1 MKLYY
6 TPGACSLSPHIVAR
20 EAGLPVQLER
30 VDLAA
35 RRTETGADFLKINP
49 NGYVPA
55 MRLPNDVVL
64 TEGAAI
70 VQYLADLAPQ
80 AGLLPPAGT
89 LARAQVQAQL
99 NYIATELHKLF
110 SPLFR
115 PDADEP
121 SRRQA
126 RDTIARKLDYVESV
140 FADGR
145 LYFSGG
151 RLTVADIYLFV
162 VVGWCGP
169 CGIDLS
175 SWPKLGA
182 FMAQV
187 GARPKVQDALRAEG
201 LLAAA

>member
-1 MKLYY
+1 VKLYY

-20 EAGLPVQLER
+20 EAGLPLELER

-55 MRLPNDVVL
+55 MRLSNDAVL

-110 SPLFR
+110 GPLFR
-115 PDADEP
+115 QDADDMV
-121 SRRQA
+121 RQGA
-126 RDTIARKLDYVESV
+126 RTAIARKLDYVESV

-145 LYFSGG
+145 PYFSGG
-151 RLTVADIYLFV
+151 KFSVADIYLFV
-162 VVGWCGP
+162 IVGWCRP
-169 CGIDLS
+169 CGIDLKP
-175 SWPKLGA
+175 WPKLSA
-182 FMAQV
+182 FMALV
-187 GARPKVQDALRAEG
+187 GIRPKVQEALRAEG
-201 LLAAA
+201 LLAA